1 MALNWTMLNP
11 DRSLVPLPN
20 EQILNTIESGVE
32 LVLTIPDAPPS
43 SSASAGGSGGS
54 KKMKEKVLLWL
65 TDQRLIFIA
74 PPGAPTTAPFQS
86 LSVPLLSILS
96 ASYEQPMFGANY
108 ISFEVKPSPE
118 GGLTNGTKAEI
129 RLSDRGILQFWEQ
142 LQKPRERAIYERRSK
157 VLEQEDE
164 GLPVYTL
171 PAATGSNTPA
181 ENPSDNPPGYDA

>member
-65 TDQRLIFIA
+65 TDQR
-74 PPGAPTTAPFQS
+74 
-86 LSVPLLSILS
+86 V
-96 ASYEQPMFGANY
+96 
-108 ISFEVKPSPE
+108 
-118 GGLTNGTKAEI
+118 
-129 RLSDRGILQFWEQ
+129 R
-142 LQKPRERAIYERRSK
+142 
-157 VLEQEDE
+157 
-164 GLPVYTL
+164 
-171 PAATGSNTPA
+171 
-181 ENPSDNPPGYDA
+181 